1 MAFED
6 REMENLSAA
15 LVGLMRSTFELWSSD
30 AAGKQTDSLA
40 IECTRARAEF
50 EHALSTYVGARAKAS
65 SDAKASTSDA
75 DIWDQAAETSVGDA
89 PIVVPVTEARAIFET
104 LYINGAVA
112 LFGGNAATAAKSLKL
127 DAGTVQEHV
136 ERLDGRR
143 RDVAELWST
152 ICALAQAGME
162 QGH

>member
-1 MAFED
+1 
-6 REMENLSAA
+6 MENLSAA

-50 EHALSTYVGARAKAS
+50 EHALGKYVGARGSAPPP
-65 SDAKASTSDA
+65 ASTADA
-75 DIWDQAAETSVGDA
+75 EFWDQAAETSVGDA
-89 PIVVPVTEARAIFET
+89 PIVVPVAEARAIFET

-112 LFGGNAATAAKSLKL
+112 LFGGNAAGAAKSLKL
-127 DAGTVQEHV
+127 DAHEVQGHV
-136 ERLDGRR
+136 ERLSGRR
-143 RDVAELWST
+143 RDISELWST

-162 QGH
+162 RGD

>member
-1 MAFED
+1 
-6 REMENLSAA
+6 MENLSAA
-15 LVGLMRSTFELWSSD
+15 LVGLMRSTFELWSND

-50 EHALSTYVGARAKAS
+50 ERALSTYVGARGA
-65 SDAKASTSDA
+65 ASTDGAASGV

-89 PIVVPVTEARAIFET
+89 PIVVPVADARAIFET
-104 LYINGAVA
+104 LYINGAVT
-112 LFGGNAATAAKSLKL
+112 LFGGNAASAAKSLKL
-127 DAGTVQEHV
+127 DATEVQEHV
-136 ERLDGRR
+136 ERLSGRR

-162 QGH
+162 QGR

>member
-1 MAFED
+1 
-6 REMENLSAA
+6 MENLSAA
-15 LVGLMRSTFELWSSD
+15 LVGLMRSTFELWSND

-50 EHALSTYVGARAKAS
+50 ETALGKYVGARGGQAS
-65 SDAKASTSDA
+65 SSATADA

-112 LFGGNAATAAKSLKL
+112 LFGGNAAGAAKSLKL
-127 DAGTVQEHV
+127 DATEVQAHV
-136 ERLDGRR
+136 ERLSGRR
-143 RDVAELWST
+143 GDIAELWST

-162 QGH
+162 NSRPG